1 MQQQQQQCLK
11 RSLPFERVVAAL
23 GDDPDPDLVRYVAR
37 LAGRED
43 QMEIRFIQIL
53 EQTANVARTLLK
65 LRESVEV
72 QFGAPP
78 RTHKILCNAAY
89 GTGIKGV
96 LDAASESQADVMV
109 VRKRNGRE
117 ADLRQCLRHNCGA
130 VWILPEGA
138 VTAPDRILA
147 VAGDLPDSVAGLEAA
162 AAISRHWGIQE
173 CVVLR
178 PYFNESG
185 HDCSHCERQAQWSA
199 EQACCHLVAQFDSL
213 GLQFRPA
220 VEQGAILANVI
231 ERAAAREGS
240 NLVVMT
246 SPSCTPV
253 AAALLN
259 GDIEKAIERLS
270 VPVLVVK
277 QPGEQI
283 GFLGALKCIHRR
295 PEPQFG

>member
-1 MQQQQQQCLK
+1 MQQECLR
-11 RSLPFERVVAAL
+11 RSLPFERLIAAL
-23 GDDPDPDLVRYVAR
+23 GDDPDPGLVRYVAG

-65 LRESVEV
+65 LRESVEG
-72 QFGAPP
+72 QFGMAP
-78 RTHKILCNAAY
+78 RSHRIFCNAAY
-89 GTGIKGV
+89 GTGIRAV
-96 LDAASESQADVMV
+96 LDAASECHADVMV

-117 ADLRQCLRHNCGA
+117 ADLRQFLRHTCRA
-130 VWILPEGA
+130 VWVLPDGPLP
-138 VTAPDRILA
+138 VRGRVLA
-147 VAGDLPDSVAGLEAA
+147 VAGDLADSVAGLEAA
-162 AAISRHWGIQE
+162 AAVSRHWGIQE

-213 GLQFRPA
+213 GLVFRPA
-220 VEQGAILANVI
+220 VEQGPILANVV
-231 ERAAAREGS
+231 ERAAARESS

-246 SPSCTPV
+246 SPSCTPA

-259 GDIEKAIERLS
+259 GEIEKAVERAP
-270 VPVLVVK
+270 VPVLVIK
-277 QPGEQI
+277 QPGKQI
-283 GFLGALKCIHRR
+283 GFLGALRCIHRR

>member
-1 MQQQQQQCLK
+1 MQQHCLK

-23 GDDPDPDLVRYVAR
+23 GDDPDPDLIRYVAR

-65 LRESVEV
+65 LRESVEG
-72 QFGAPP
+72 QFGARPG
-78 RTHKILCNAAY
+78 RRKIRCNAAY
-89 GTGIKGV
+89 GQGIQGI
-96 LDAASESQADVMV
+96 LDAATDVRADVIV

-117 ADLRQCLRHNCGA
+117 ADLRHCLRHSCRA
-130 VWILPEGA
+130 VWVLPEGPIPEPGR
-138 VTAPDRILA
+138 VLA
-147 VAGDLPDSVAGLEAA
+147 VAGDLPDSTAGLEAA

-185 HDCSHCERQAQWSA
+185 HDCSHCEREAQWSA

-213 GLQFRPA
+213 GIHFRPA
-220 VEQGAILANVI
+220 VEQSSVLANSI
-231 ERAAAREGS
+231 ERAAAREGAS
-240 NLVVMT
+240 LIVIT
-246 SPSCTPV
+246 SPSCTPT

-259 GDIEKAIERLS
+259 GGIEKTVEHLS
-270 VPVLVVK
+270 VPVLVVRQAGK
-277 QPGEQI
+277 KI
-283 GFLGALKCIHRR
+283 DFLSALKCIRRR